1 MVVGSGLLNSE
12 GAVWSC
18 VPVRGECEPNPT
30 SVVGSH
36 CGRLCAE
43 GAGSVVGSHCR
54 LLCAEGA
61 GSVVGSHCGLLHAK
75 GVGSVVGS
83 HCRLLPVCAEGAARF
98 FVPLLVGV

>member
-43 GAGSVVGSHCR
+43 GAGSVVGSHC
-54 LLCAEGA
+54 
-61 GSVVGSHCGLLHAK
+61 GLLHAK

-83 HCRLLPVCAEGAARF
+83 HCGLLPVCAEGAARF